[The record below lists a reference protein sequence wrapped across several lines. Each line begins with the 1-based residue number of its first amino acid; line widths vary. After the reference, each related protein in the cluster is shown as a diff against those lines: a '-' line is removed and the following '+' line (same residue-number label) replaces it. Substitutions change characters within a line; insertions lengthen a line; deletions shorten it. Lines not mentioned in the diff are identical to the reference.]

1 MRNRLGSAAPRRML
15 SGASVA
21 SLLLTVVATL
31 AGTADGQVQ
40 APKYRSPIEAPKPQ
54 VTLPAPTAITTNGT
68 VVAYPIVRVNN
79 QIIDNADYE
88 RAERQLTAE
97 AQQANVTGA
106 ELEQRKK
113 DMLRDMIDQQL
124 LLSRGKEL
132 DINADSEVIR
142 RLDDIR
148 KQNHLDSMEDLEK
161 AVRESGVS
169 VEDFKSNIK
178 NSIITQEVVR
188 DEVGRN
194 LRLTAK
200 DEQAYY
206 DQHKQEFEQPEQARL
221 SEILVPTPDGAT
233 DEQIAQAKAKADD
246 VVAKLKA
253 GAKFEDMVKQY
264 SGGPNPES
272 GGDLGD
278 FKRGALGSKA
288 LEDPT
293 FALKAG
299 ESTAP
304 IRTRQGFVILK
315 VTEHTAA
322 GVPPLSAVEPQV
334 QQAIYEQAIQ
344 PALRAYLTK
353 LRENAYI
360 DVAPGFVDSGASA
373 KETKPVYAGATPLP
387 VKKKKVQKARLERG
401 RTVTPTTAAATASS
415 TTPGASQPGSA
426 GVAATPSTV
435 AASPSAKPVGVATG
449 KKRTKIRREK
459 IRFGQAPRNALPE
472 APEETLAA
480 GADQGPGA
488 ASVAL
493 PASTEAST
501 SSDQTNNVAANVDM
515 LAPAEPERKKT
526 RFSARAAT
534 EAKTKAAAKVAKVKE
549 KAAITPAPLTAEE
562 KATQAAQSAPLGLSG
577 DTASKKKKAKVK
589 GAPKERI
596 QQKAPAPP
604 APKPDATPIP
614 PKSVR
619 DNGEP
624 VVTPVPVDTPSTPA
638 SPAPAPPQ

>member
-1 MRNRLGSAAPRRML
+1 
-15 SGASVA
+15 
-21 SLLLTVVATL
+21 
-31 AGTADGQVQ
+31 
-40 APKYRSPIEAPKPQ
+40 
-54 VTLPAPTAITTNGT
+54 
-68 VVAYPIVRVNN
+68 VR
-79 QIIDNADYE
+79 D
-88 RAERQLTAE
+88 
-97 AQQANVTGA
+97 
-106 ELEQRKK
+106 
-113 DMLRDMIDQQL
+113 
-124 LLSRGKEL
+124 
-132 DINADSEVIR
+132 
-142 RLDDIR
+142 
-148 KQNHLDSMEDLEK
+148 
-161 AVRESGVS
+161 SGVS

-206 DQHKQEFEQPEQARL
+206 DQHKQEFEQPEQVRL

-293 FALKAG
+293 FVLKAG

-415 TTPGASQPGSA
+415 TTPGALQPGSA
-426 GVAATPSTV
+426 GVAATPSAV

-624 VVTPVPVDTPSTPA
+624 VVTPVPVGTPSTPA

>member
-1 MRNRLGSAAPRRML
+1 ML

-31 AGTADGQVQ
+31 AGTAVGQVQ

-97 AQQANVTGA
+97 AQQSNVTGA
-106 ELEQRKK
+106 ELEQRRK

-206 DQHKQEFEQPEQARL
+206 DQHKQEFEQPEQVRL

-293 FALKAG
+293 FVLKAG

-426 GVAATPSTV
+426 GVVTTPSTV

-624 VVTPVPVDTPSTPA
+624 VVTPVPVGTPSTPT